1 MLTKIGEAEVHVS
14 PHRSLNS
21 SKGVVRDEALA
32 YLSDEELKKQPKMV
46 SSACQTDP
54 IVETF
59 TFKGRQKPPQQQ
71 KTTSTPAVV
80 VVDSPRGSGC
90 QAGGESSGT
99 STGSSAQGAGSGDVT
114 QRQGSGGI
122 P

>member
-1 MLTKIGEAEVHVS
+1 MLTKKHSDALLMLTKIGEVEVHVS

-54 IVETF
+54 MVETF

-80 VVDSPRGSGC
+80 VVDSLAAQVKHG
-90 QAGGESSGT
+90 QA
-99 STGSSAQGAGSGDVT
+99 
-114 QRQGSGGI
+114 
-122 P
+122 